1 MNAIKTLIPSN
12 PKFVRQLD
20 KDIPYLQVS
29 EFFSHTIQG
38 EGINIGKPAVFL
50 RMQSCTMNCVWCFHK
65 NTKIQTLNN
74 GKQKIQD
81 IKEGDVLLTLDE
93 KNGIVQTTVKKT
105 MNRQA
110 NIRNDMVKVIC
121 DSDTLYVTK
130 EHPIFVKDKGWTPA
144 GQVEKGDVILSVT
157 GKQVVSYKM
166 KTNNP
171 MQNEESAEK
180 MSKTMQDKYASGE
193 IIPYERTEKHKR
205 LMALTKTGEQNPM
218 KRHEVRKKNTLSH
231 NYPVSNLEM
240 NFIQV
245 FEKHGLPITFTNSK
259 VAIGNNRTGYHFPD
273 FVVDG
278 KQKVIEV
285 YDSSFPLYVDGKRT
299 EANYEE
305 PLRQHYEKFGFS
317 VLFLT
322 ENDLCPE
329 GLQKVIE
336 FVFNGSVVQEVSTE
350 YKNAEFVS
358 LFGNLQTTETT
369 VYNLECAPYNS
380 YLANNML
387 VHNCDTASVWRQ
399 GNPYSFEE
407 LFELMEQHK
416 TIDFLRDGA
425 SLVLT
430 GGSPLLQQKEL
441 ADFLYAFFDKYDF
454 MPYVEVENE
463 CTLVPNELIP
473 YVSCW
478 NNSPKLSNS
487 GNVPQLRYKPDVL
500 KQLNQLDHSWFKF
513 VIRNENDWQEILEE
527 FILPGCVSPERI
539 ILMPVGGSREELN
552 KNAPT
557 VVDIA
562 IRNNVRYCSRE
573 HVQLWDTLTGV

>member
-20 KDIPYLQVS
+20 NWDSYLQVA

-110 NIRNDMVKVIC
+110 NIRNDMVKIIC

-157 GKQVVSYKM
+157 GKQVVSY
-166 KTNNP
+166 
-171 MQNEESAEK
+171 
-180 MSKTMQDKYASGE
+180 
-193 IIPYERTEKHKR
+193 
-205 LMALTKTGEQNPM
+205 
-218 KRHEVRKKNTLSH
+218 
-231 NYPVSNLEM
+231 
-240 NFIQV
+240 
-245 FEKHGLPITFTNSK
+245 
-259 VAIGNNRTGYHFPD
+259 
-273 FVVDG
+273 
-278 KQKVIEV
+278 
-285 YDSSFPLYVDGKRT
+285 
-299 EANYEE
+299 
-305 PLRQHYEKFGFS
+305 
-317 VLFLT
+317 
-322 ENDLCPE
+322 
-329 GLQKVIE
+329 
-336 FVFNGSVVQEVSTE
+336 SVVQEVSTS
-350 YKNAEFVS
+350 YTNAEFVS
-358 LFGNLQTTETT
+358 LFGNLQATETT

-399 GNPYSFEE
+399 GNPYSFQE
-407 LFELMEQHK
+407 LFELMEQHG

-441 ADFLYAFFDKYDF
+441 ADFLDAFLLQYDF

-463 CTLVPNELIP
+463 CTLIPKELLP

-487 GNVPQLRYKPDVL
+487 GNVTQLRYKPEVL
-500 KQLNQLDHSWFKF
+500 KTLSRLQYSWFKF
-513 VIRNENDWQEILEE
+513 VIRNESDWQEIVRDFLE
-527 FILPGCVSPERI
+527 PGLIYKHQI

-552 KNAPT
+552 KNAKT